1 MSTDIQRLAVPRSPP
16 EMRSPPASVGS
27 GASAAST
34 DIPPVEVQLPPR
46 AEIKIDP
53 QEMAKNLKNAID
65 QINTVMRDG
74 GRGLNF
80 VIDDAI
86 NQPII
91 KVTRAETGEVI
102 RQIPNEV
109 VVRVAHNLEKLQG
122 ILFSQLV

>member
-1 MSTDIQRLAVPRSPP
+1 MNTEIQRQSLPR
-16 EMRSPPASVGS
+16 PAPDLKLVSGS
-27 GASAAST
+27 TGPSQAAT
-34 DIPPVEVQLPPR
+34 TVKPVEVTAPAKAQIQV
-46 AEIKIDP
+46 EDP
-53 QEMAKNLKNAID
+53 QELARNLKAAIE
-65 QINTVMRDG
+65 QINAAMRDG

-80 VIDDAI
+80 VIDDAL

-122 ILFSQLV
+122 LLFSATV